1 MVEYKER
8 MIDDNM
14 LRQLQLLFG
23 HLELSERAMVD
34 PTEFCFS
41 FKQFDGQPTN
51 TGVQRDAQEF
61 LNEFFDNLDKRLKN
75 TS

>member
-41 FKQFDGQPTN
+41 FKQFDG
-51 TGVQRDAQEF
+51 
-61 LNEFFDNLDKRLKN
+61 
-75 TS
+75 

>member
-1 MVEYKER
+1 MISMLQQFYWVPAFRYGLLKVIDESAPNMVEHKER

-34 PTEFCFS
+34 PTAFCYS
-41 FKQFDGQPTN
+41 FKQYDG
-51 TGVQRDAQEF
+51 
-61 LNEFFDNLDKRLKN
+61 
-75 TS
+75 